1 MEILNYLIEFFSQ
14 YGYIS
19 VFLVLIG
26 CGLGIPVPEDITLIA
41 GGVMC
46 ALSRATTHHLSPF
59 TMSIIALLGVLIG
72 DGLMFSLGRKL
83 GPKVTRVPGIKK
95 IVTEK
100 VYVEIQAKVL
110 KYGEKILFVA
120 RFLPGLRA
128 PIYIMAG
135 VSHKISYLRFIL
147 MDGIAAIISVPILVY
162 LGYFFANDLDEILNY
177 VKHSETIILVV
188 VIIVIAFIV
197 YYNVRKKPKT

>member
-1 MEILNYLIEFFSQ
+1 
-14 YGYIS
+14 
-19 VFLVLIG
+19 
-26 CGLGIPVPEDITLIA
+26 
-41 GGVMC
+41 
-46 ALSRATTHHLSPF
+46 
-59 TMSIIALLGVLIG
+59 
-72 DGLMFSLGRKL
+72 
-83 GPKVTRVPGIKK
+83 
-95 IVTEK
+95 
-100 VYVEIQAKVL
+100 
-110 KYGEKILFVA
+110 
-120 RFLPGLRA
+120 
-128 PIYIMAG
+128 MAG